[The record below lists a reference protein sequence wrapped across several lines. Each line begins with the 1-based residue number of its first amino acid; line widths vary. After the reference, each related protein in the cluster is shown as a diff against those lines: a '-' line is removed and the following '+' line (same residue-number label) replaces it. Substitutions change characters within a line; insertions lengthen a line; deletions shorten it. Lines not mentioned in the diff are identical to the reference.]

1 MGLVVRVLASYSH
14 NPCSN
19 LAEDSNFF
27 STILF
32 ETNENKQKRG
42 RGWCVF
48 QKDYKTYSCQ
58 YLYLLLFKC
67 YNSFLTVFECEI
79 FSKAMILYCT
89 YKAGSTWTRIWIT
102 NRIKKFWDFL
112 RRLSF
117 LNYFSDYCIK
127 LLERK
132 NTREKY
138 FDNRLRQFR

>member
-58 YLYLLLFKC
+58 YPYLLLFKC

-117 LNYFSDYCIK
+117 LNYFSR
-127 LLERK
+127 LLHQ
-132 NTREKY
+132 TFREKKY
-138 FDNRLRQFR
+138 SGKVF